1 MKVGLGVFLG
11 LPNITRFTDF
21 NVLGTKKYKQESIC
35 QSLGPFIYIH
45 PFIHNFT
52 LNLQ

>member
-11 LPNITRFTDF
+11 LPNNTRFTDF
-21 NVLGTKKYKQESIC
+21 NEFGTKKYKEESIC

-45 PFIHNFT
+45 SFIHS
-52 LNLQ
+52 LILH